1 MTPVGDS
8 GSTSRTPHASPAER
22 DLTRT
27 GEHLTVD
34 GVVLASDALYRLLV
48 DRVRDYAIFALDPK
62 GCVLSWNEGARL
74 VKGYAASEIIGRHFS
89 IFYPPADIA
98 SGKPPMELAAA
109 IRDGRFEDEGW
120 RLRKDGSLIWAN
132 VVITALFDD
141 SGVHVGFAKVTRDLS
156 DRRAA
161 EETLRASEERFRQL
175 VQTVKDYAIFM
186 LDPEGMVATWNE
198 GARRI
203 KGYAASEIVGRH
215 FSTFYP
221 AEDVASGKPAFE
233 LEVATKVGSFEDEGW
248 RVRRDGTLLWANVVI
263 TAMRN
268 PDGAL
273 IGFAKVTR
281 DLTERRA
288 AQERAIADARRV
300 AEAEVANRTKSE
312 FLAAMSHELR
322 TPLNAI
328 GGYAELL
335 EMGIGGPITEQQHSY
350 LSRIR
355 GSQRHLLGIIT
366 DLLNYS
372 RLEAGHVTYDVA
384 SVPVQSVMDAVLPLV
399 EPQAQAK
406 RIDFVTEA
414 CPLDLVARADPLKT
428 EQVVLN
434 LISNA
439 VKFTSAGGRIS
450 VRCLAADDRV
460 VIEIKDTGPGIPL
473 EKHEAIFEPFVQ
485 LGRTRTTQHEG
496 TGLGLAISRDLARA
510 MGGDVTLEST
520 VGTGS
525 TFTLTLPREQK

>member
-1 MTPVGDS
+1 
-8 GSTSRTPHASPAER
+8 
-22 DLTRT
+22 
-27 GEHLTVD
+27 
-34 GVVLASDALYRLLV
+34 
-48 DRVRDYAIFALDPK
+48 
-62 GCVLSWNEGARL
+62 
-74 VKGYAASEIIGRHFS
+74 
-89 IFYPPADIA
+89 
-98 SGKPPMELAAA
+98 
-109 IRDGRFEDEGW
+109 
-120 RLRKDGSLIWAN
+120 
-132 VVITALFDD
+132 
-141 SGVHVGFAKVTRDLS
+141 
-156 DRRAA
+156 
-161 EETLRASEERFRQL
+161 
-175 VQTVKDYAIFM
+175 
-186 LDPEGMVATWNE
+186 
-198 GARRI
+198 
-203 KGYAASEIVGRH
+203 
-215 FSTFYP
+215 
-221 AEDVASGKPAFE
+221 
-233 LEVATKVGSFEDEGW
+233 
-248 RVRRDGTLLWANVVI
+248 
-263 TAMRN
+263 
-268 PDGAL
+268 
-273 IGFAKVTR
+273 
-281 DLTERRA
+281 
-288 AQERAIADARRV
+288 
-300 AEAEVANRTKSE
+300 
-312 FLAAMSHELR
+312 
-322 TPLNAI
+322 
-328 GGYAELL
+328 
-335 EMGIGGPITEQQHSY
+335 MGIGGPITEQQHSY

-384 SVPVQSVMDAVLPLV
+384 SVPIQSVMDAVLPLV

>member
-1 MTPVGDS
+1 V
-8 GSTSRTPHASPAER
+8 RE
-22 DLTRT
+22 LTRT

-34 GVVLASDALYRLLV
+34 AVAVPTDALYRLLV
-48 DRVRDYAIFALDPK
+48 DRVRDYAIFVLDPT
-62 GCVLSWNEGARL
+62 GRVLTWNEGAQR

-89 IFYPPADIA
+89 IFYPPEDIA
-98 SGKPPMELAAA
+98 SGKPPMELEAA

-120 RLRKDGSLIWAN
+120 RLRKDGSLMWAN
-132 VVITALFDD
+132 VIITALFDD
-141 SGVHVGFAKVTRDLS
+141 GGTHVGFAKVTRDLT
-156 DRRAA
+156 DRRAV
-161 EETLRASEERFRQL
+161 EETLRLSEERFRQL

-221 AEDVASGKPAFE
+221 AEDVASGKPAME
-233 LEVATKVGSFEDEGW
+233 LEVASEVGSYEDEGW
-248 RVRRDGTLLWANVVI
+248 RVRRDGTLMWANVVI

-335 EMGIGGPITEQQHSY
+335 EMEIGGPVTEQQHSY

-384 SVPVQSVMDAVLPLV
+384 SVPLQSVMDAVLPLV

-406 RIDFVTEA
+406 NIDFVTET
-414 CPLDLVARADPLKT
+414 CPLDLVAIADPLKT

-460 VIEIKDTGPGIPL
+460 MIEIEDTGPGIPL
-473 EKHEAIFEPFVQ
+473 EKQEAIFEPFVQ

-510 MGGDVTLEST
+510 MGGDVTLQST

-525 TFTLTLPREQK
+525 TFTLALPREQQ